1 MVIDFSK
8 HGMLI
13 ETDDGVDDATL
24 GVPFVQASQDGTG
37 IDATNAIQITDNGF
51 KLGSNAG
58 YVRVNNSRH
67 HILAVPPG
75 TSGPFTAT
83 LNDKRIGTYRD
94 PYGSGTQ
101 FDATPQDSP
110 DYDWISKEA

>member
-83 LNDKRIGTYRD
+83 LNDKRIGTYRE
-94 PYGSGTQ
+94 PYGSGTPVSYTHLTLPT
-101 FDATPQDSP
+101 TP
-110 DYDWISKEA
+110 YV